1 LQLGSF
7 AQRPDC
13 PEGLIAWLALQPVR
27 RSAAT
32 TTEMQ
37 NLIGAGQ
44 WDVRLVDAQG
54 AITRSVA
61 GGGDLT
67 EQRTLNF
74 NSTRCSEY
82 EAAGN
87 ADHRDAAARF
97 WGELPLDPAVASG
110 TTGLSRGHDKTYRG
124 DPIDILTQPLWVH
137 PQAIQKTPREPLS
150 KTPGNAGGRGS
161 LAAYTGIS

>member
-32 TTEMQ
+32 TTKMQ
-37 NLIGAGQ
+37 NRTGASRLIGAGQ
-44 WDVRLVDAQG
+44 WDVVDAEG
-54 AITRSVA
+54 KSAMTRFVA

-67 EQRTLNF
+67 EQRTLNL
-74 NSTRCSEY
+74 NSTRRSEY

-87 ADHRDAAARF
+87 ADHRRERRDAARF
-97 WGELPLDPAVASG
+97 WGELPLDPPHVSG
-110 TTGLSRGHDKTYRG
+110 TPGVIETLLGPRGRQ
-124 DPIDILTQPLWVH
+124 LTRASFCNERSSWSGFLPNSCGQ
-137 PQAIQKTPREPLS
+137 
-150 KTPGNAGGRGS
+150 
-161 LAAYTGIS
+161 